1 MGATRGL
8 ILMGGGANAAYQVG
22 VLDAV
27 RSLAQQYAQCS
38 KLPFSIV
45 CGTSAGAINAA
56 ALTAWADDFG
66 RGIAALDKIWTGLRV
81 GDVYRVSAADM
92 MSASMRWL
100 GLVTV
105 GGLLARGG
113 WGGQSLLDNS
123 PLRELLHRQI
133 PMDRVSQM
141 LGQGV
146 VESLAVTAYSYTHGE
161 HVTFYR
167 SEGELRP
174 WLRTRRVAHR
184 THLRHEHL
192 LASAALPFVF
202 PAVRLDGPRGRAFFG
217 DGAMGQLSPIA
228 PAIHLG
234 ADRIMVIS
242 SAARQ
247 QESRP
252 IDEQVE
258 YPSLARIA
266 GHTLSALFM
275 DALAVDTER
284 LGRINRTLSLIPPP
298 QREQTGLKPID
309 LFHLMPSRRIEA
321 TAERY
326 LETLPW
332 TVKRLLGM
340 LGASRRSDPAQGRE
354 LISYLLFEGAF
365 TQELIALGR
374 SDAMAQRD
382 QIVEFMG
389 WATADSARSAAKSDS
404 TMEGSC

>member
-1 MGATRGL
+1 
-8 ILMGGGANAAYQVG
+8 MGGGANAAYQVG
-22 VLDAV
+22 VLDV
-27 RSLAQQYAQCS
+27 IRGLARQHTQSAQ
-38 KLPFSIV
+38 LPFSIV

-56 ALTAWADDFG
+56 ALTAWADDFD
-66 RGIAALDKIWTGLRV
+66 RGITALDDIWSGLRV
-81 GDVYRVSAADM
+81 GDVYRVSATEM
-92 MSASMRWL
+92 VSASMRWL
-100 GLVTV
+100 RLVTI

-133 PMDRVSQM
+133 PMDRVSRM

-146 VESLAVTAYSYTHGE
+146 VDSLAITAYSYTHGE

-167 SEGELRP
+167 GGSELRP
-174 WLRTRRVAHR
+174 WLRTRRVGHR
-184 THLRHEHL
+184 TDLRHEHL

-217 DGAMGQLSPIA
+217 DGAMGQLSPLA

-234 ADRIMVIS
+234 ADRVMVIS
-242 SAARQ
+242 SAAHP
-247 QESRP
+247 QEARLV
-252 IDEQVE
+252 DEHVE

-284 LGRINRTLSLIPPP
+284 LSRINRTLSLIPEQ
-298 QREQTGLKPID
+298 QRDQTGLKPVD
-309 LFHLMPSRRIEA
+309 LFHLMPSRRIEV

-326 LETLPW
+326 LQTLPW
-332 TVKRLLGM
+332 TVRRLLGI
-340 LGASRRSDPAQGRE
+340 LGANRRSDPAQGRD

-365 TQELIALGR
+365 TRELIALGR
-374 SDAMAQRD
+374 SDALAQRD
-382 QIVEFMG
+382 QIVQFMG
-389 WATADSARSAAKSDS
+389 WAPANERRPAVQVDT
-404 TMEGSC
+404 TIEGNC